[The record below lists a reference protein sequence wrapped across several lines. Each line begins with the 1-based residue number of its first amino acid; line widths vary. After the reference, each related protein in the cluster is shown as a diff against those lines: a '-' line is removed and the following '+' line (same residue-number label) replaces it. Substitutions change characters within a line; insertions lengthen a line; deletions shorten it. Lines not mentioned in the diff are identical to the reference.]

1 MTMHLAELNV
11 ARALYDSD
19 DPRIA
24 GFTDNIDMVNAI
36 ADRSPG
42 FVWRL
47 QDESGAATDIPWSD
61 DPRMLV
67 NMSVWETPEDLEHF
81 VRNTVHKKI
90 YEQKDDWFPQMEMAH
105 FVMWRVP
112 AGHIPTLD
120 EARARLDLL
129 NKQGPTDDAFGWE
142 SLPNLTRWMNSR
154 CA

>member
-1 MTMHLAELNV
+1 MTMHLAELNI
-11 ARALYDSD
+11 ARALYDRD
-19 DPRIA
+19 DPLMA
-24 GFTDNIDMVNAI
+24 GFTDNVDAVNAI

-42 FVWRL
+42 FVW
-47 QDESGAATDIPWSD
+47 
-61 DPRMLV
+61 
-67 NMSVWETPEDLEHF
+67 ETPEDLEHF
-81 VRNTVHKKI
+81 VWNTVHKKI

-105 FVMWRVP
+105 FVMWHVP

-142 SLPNLTRWMNSR
+142 SLPNLKRWMTSR